1 MSESGEPPDTAKGS
15 RDRRVHPRLPL
26 RMLVQF
32 RLHDIAE
39 FERIYAVNVSAGG
52 MFIRTLTPHPAGAM
66 IYLQF
71 QLEDGKRLIEGLGKV
86 VHVNP
91 PEHPSPGMG
100 VEFVNLDDESQKLIE
115 QIIQE
120 RASELG
126 EA

>member
-1 MSESGEPPDTAKGS
+1 MSSKE
-15 RDRRVHPRLPL
+15 RRVHHRLPL

-32 RLHDIAE
+32 RLHDMDE
-39 FERIYAVNVSAGG
+39 FERIYAVNISAGG
-52 MFIRTLTPHPAGAM
+52 MFIRTSTPHPIGAM

-91 PEHPSPGMG
+91 PDDPSPGMG
-100 VEFVNLDDESQKLIE
+100 VEFVNLDDASRLVIE
-115 QIIQE
+115 EIVSSRID
-120 RASELG
+120 ELG